1 MLIRLLFFWL
11 AALNGNGAFL
21 GQTAEGVRVGGRAR
35 KGKGREVGKGIEMGE
50 PFLAPADGGGLRCS
64 SAGGAVCWRGGIFHE
79 HYLALHKHLKVQMD
93 VACMIEKSKRIRR

>member
-21 GQTAEGVRVGGRAR
+21 GQTAEGVRVGGWEGK
-35 KGKGREVGKGIEMGE
+35 KGEQGGGETEMGE

-64 SAGGAVCWRGGIFHE
+64 SAGGAACWRGGIFHE

-93 VACMIEKSKRIRR
+93 VACMIEKSKRIH

>member
-1 MLIRLLFFWL
+1 MSIRLLFFWL

-35 KGKGREVGKGIEMGE
+35 KGNRGAGGRGGGETEMGE

-64 SAGGAVCWRGGIFHE
+64 SAGGAACWRGGIFHE
-79 HYLALHKHLKVQMD
+79 HYYGFA
-93 VACMIEKSKRIRR
+93 